1 MTFPRFRVVPLLG
14 VLLLIGFLYM
24 TWRWFDF
31 AELKRHLLL
40 LIAHPQ
46 WLLPMAVAYL
56 GAFWLKAIAWRL
68 YDGSR
73 EPYRIYYHGIVYSL
87 LVNHLLPLKAG
98 DVARVGFLMQ
108 RGNRTWDEALHS
120 VGAMRLLDMLVLAA
134 FAGVGIVRLGLP
146 ASWMWLAVLAF
157 AVLALAAGYK
167 LPALSRLPF
176 LRKHLAH
183 AHGILLSPSG
193 AAIVLLV
200 AASWLLE
207 AGVLYG
213 IMRVLALHL
222 PAGWL
227 VWANSMTIAGQV
239 FHVTP
244 GGIGTYESALSGTL
258 VWLGID
264 WKTAYAAAVMSHLFK
279 FAFAYVAGAVTW
291 IRMPIRRSDWRGWT
305 GRSHNRHNPL
315 TMQMEPSGSFSQQQ
329 PVDNVDSVSR
339 FSSGVVDSS
348 DYGDKM
354 PPESVDIVGG
364 VGSYR
369 QRTVDIVDNVD
380 GRHNSWPEMAAGNVD
395 TVGDGDNIG
404 ADSSRLITSIS
415 APALRKIVVFLPAHN
430 EADNISDVIARIP
443 RRFHPDYRV
452 EVLVID
458 DGSKDATAALARE
471 AGADRVVSFPR
482 NRGLGAAVREGL
494 AECCRM
500 GASVGL
506 MIDADNEY
514 PPEQIPDVLAPILS
528 GAADYTFGSRFK
540 GRIRGMK
547 LHRRLGNYAFTLLQ
561 VLLLRKWIS
570 DGQSGMRGFSRE
582 AMEQADII
590 HDYNYA
596 QVLTINLLRQGFRL
610 QEVPIAYQVR
620 TKGQSF
626 IKFRQ
631 YVTAV
636 LPAIY
641 REMMRRPVRRRK
653 P

>member
-1 MTFPRFRVVPLLG
+1 MTLFRRQVVPVLG
-14 VLLLIGFLYM
+14 GLLLIGFLYM
-24 TWRWFDF
+24 TWRLFDF
-31 AELKRHLLL
+31 AELKKHLLL
-40 LIAHPQ
+40 LVAHPQ
-46 WLLPMAVAYL
+46 WLLLMAAAYW
-56 GAFWLKAIAWRL
+56 GAFVLKAAAWRL
-68 YDGSR
+68 YDGSGA
-73 EPYRIYYHGIVYSL
+73 PFRIYYHGIIYSL

-98 DVARVGFLMQ
+98 DIARVGFLMQ
-108 RGNRTWDEALHS
+108 RGRRTWDEALHS
-120 VGAMRLLDMLVLAA
+120 VGAMRLLDMLILAA
-134 FAGVGIVRLGLP
+134 FAGVGIVQLGLS
-146 ASWMWLAVLAF
+146 ASWLWLAVLAA
-157 AVLALAAGYK
+157 AVLALAAGYR
-167 LPALSRLPF
+167 LPALSRLSF
-176 LRKHLAH
+176 LRKHLSH
-183 AHGILLSPSG
+183 AHGVLLSPSG
-193 AAIVLLV
+193 AAIALLV

-213 IMRVLALHL
+213 VMRALSLHL

-291 IRMPIRRSDWRGWT
+291 VRMPVRRSDWRAWM
-305 GRSHNRHNPL
+305 GRSRRNAKRP
-315 TMQMEPSGSFSQQQ
+315 TESVVATSQQQ
-329 PVDNVDSVSR
+329 PVDSVDIVSSFSSSAVDSL
-339 FSSGVVDSS
+339 DC
-348 DYGDKM
+348 GDRLQT
-354 PPESVDIVGG
+354 ENVDIVGG
-364 VGSYR
+364 VDSFRDQNGSNVGD
-369 QRTVDIVDNVD
+369 VDGSGDIFRKMFTEMAAGDVDTVDNVD
-380 GRHNSWPEMAAGNVD
+380 NSRV
-395 TVGDGDNIG
+395 
-404 ADSSRLITSIS
+404 DSSTLLTG
-415 APALRKIVVFLPAHN
+415 APDLRTIVVFLPAHN
-430 EADNISDVIARIP
+430 EADNIAAVIARIP
-443 RRFHPDYRV
+443 RFFHPDFHV
-452 EVLVID
+452 KVLVID
-458 DGSKDATAALARE
+458 DGSRDATAELAWE

-500 GASVGL
+500 GADAGL

-582 AMEQADII
+582 AMDRAEIN

-610 QEVPIAYQVR
+610 AEVPIDYQVR

-631 YVTAV
+631 YVTSV

-641 REMMRRPVRRRK
+641 REMRRRPVRRRK